1 MFCGPEDPNKLETRL
16 SFNSRCPIVP
26 AFNEKGRFSCRR
38 SFSALFGLMLTLLR
52 LMAPKGEC
60 VSYERFPITI
70 VERDI
75 ELALIKSKEVL
86 VERLLDLIVDCS

>member
-1 MFCGPEDPNKLETRL
+1 
-16 SFNSRCPIVP
+16 
-26 AFNEKGRFSCRR
+26 
-38 SFSALFGLMLTLLR
+38 
-52 LMAPKGEC
+52 MAPKGEC

-75 ELALIKSKEVL
+75 ELALVKSKEVL